1 MRKTKKSFNGLT
13 LLRRSQQAYPT
24 APDTARLEVF
34 PNPEP
39 KRDYLIRFDCP
50 EFTSICPVTGQP
62 DFGHIVLD
70 YVPNKLCIESKS
82 LKLHLFSYR
91 NHGAFAETIV
101 NGILDAVLKACKP
114 RRATV
119 TGDFTARGGIA
130 LRVTASFPQASEFRS

>member
-1 MRKTKKSFNGLT
+1 MKKKNEFRSLT
-13 LLRRSQQAYPT
+13 LLKHSRQTYPMT
-24 APDTARLEVF
+24 PAAARLEVF

-39 KRDYLIRFDCP
+39 RRDYTIRFDCP

-62 DFGHIVLD
+62 DFGHIVLE
-70 YVPNKLCIESKS
+70 YIPNKLCLESKS

-101 NGILDAVLKACKP
+101 NGILDAVVRVCQP
-114 RRATV
+114 RRAIV

-130 LRVTASFPQASEFRS
+130 IRVTASHPSK

>member
-1 MRKTKKSFNGLT
+1 MKKKKAFRGLT
-13 LLRRSQQAYPT
+13 LLGRSRQPYPT
-24 APDTARLEVF
+24 TPTSAQLEVF

-39 KRDYLIRFDCP
+39 KRDYVVRFDCP

-62 DFGHIVLD
+62 DFGRIVLE
-70 YVPNKLCIESKS
+70 YVPDRCCVESKS

-101 NGILDAVLKACKP
+101 NEILDAVVRACQP

-119 TGDFTARGGIA
+119 TGDFSPRGGIA
-130 LRVTASFPQASEFRS
+130 IHVTANHTA

>member
-1 MRKTKKSFNGLT
+1 MKKKKAFRGLT
-13 LLRRSQQAYPT
+13 LLGRSRQPYPT
-24 APDTARLEVF
+24 TPAAARLEVF

-39 KRDYLIRFDCP
+39 KRDYVVRFDCP

-62 DFGHIVLD
+62 DFGHIVLE
-70 YVPNKLCIESKS
+70 YVPDHFCVESKS

-101 NGILDAVLKACKP
+101 NEILDAVVRACQP

-119 TGDFTARGGIA
+119 TGDFSPRGGIA
-130 LRVTASFPQASEFRS
+130 IRVTASFSQ

>member
-1 MRKTKKSFNGLT
+1 MKSKNEFRSLT
-13 LLRRSQQAYPT
+13 LLKRSRQTYPT
-24 APDTARLEVF
+24 TPTAARLEVF

-39 KRDYLIRFDCP
+39 MRDYTVRFDCE

-62 DFGHIVLD
+62 DFGHIVLE

-101 NGILDAVLKACKP
+101 NWILDAVVRACQP

-119 TGDFTARGGIA
+119 TGDFTARGGVAI
-130 LRVTASFPQASEFRS
+130 RVTASHPA

>member
-1 MRKTKKSFNGLT
+1 MKKKKAFRGLT
-13 LLRRSQQAYPT
+13 LLGRSRQPYPAT
-24 APDTARLEVF
+24 PATARLEVF

-39 KRDYLIRFDCP
+39 KRDYVIRFDCP

-62 DFGHIVLD
+62 DFGHIVLE
-70 YVPNKLCIESKS
+70 YVPEKFCVESKS

-101 NGILDAVLKACKP
+101 NEILDAVVRACQP

-119 TGDFTARGGIA
+119 TGDFSPRGGIA
-130 LRVTASFPQASEFRS
+130 IRVTANYPQ